1 MSKKSIIPISQI
13 TKFYLTNFLK
23 HQTYFFPII
32 VLFYQANHLTY
43 WEIFLLYSVKSV
55 VFTLLEIPSGIIADF
70 VGKNRANIFARFMVI
85 PALLA
90 FIAADSFWMFFLA
103 NLLMNVGDVFKSGT
117 HKAIIFDYLKEHSEI
132 KKSYSQ
138 LIGETKIFSRAGEGA
153 ASLAGAF
160 VAGAFGFKAVFALSI
175 IPAILNFLNALSYEK
190 IKEPY
195 VKPGKIFSFE
205 KHILHLKK
213 SLKFLKEHPPLIFLM
228 ANSSVIFFSWS
239 VSMII
244 LQPYLIKLGVSL
256 ENFGI
261 IYLVLLLVAAIASK
275 YSFLIGNIAGKI
287 RAVNYLGWLMIAPF
301 FVLGQKIG
309 VGTFLVCFVLINFI
323 KSAYHPIAISEIA
336 GKVDADKRATM
347 LSIAAMFGSA
357 LYLVTLPM
365 AGYILD
371 VSNLNTVM
379 IIASAFLILNQA
391 AFNFSLWKFKSK

>member
-1 MSKKSIIPISQI
+1 MISQI

-43 WEIFLLYSVKSV
+43 SEIFLLYSVKSV
-55 VFTLLEIPSGIIADF
+55 VFALLEIPSGIIADF
-70 VGKNRANIFARFMVI
+70 VGKNRTNIFARFMVI

-90 FIAADSFWMFFLA
+90 FIAADSFWMFLLA
-103 NLLMNVGDVFKSGT
+103 NLLMNIGDVFKSGT
-117 HKAIIFDYLKEHSEI
+117 HKAIIFDYLKEHPEI

-138 LIGETKIFSRAGEGA
+138 IIGETKVFSRVGEGI
-153 ASLAGAF
+153 ASLIGAF
-160 VAGAFGFKAVFALSI
+160 VASALGFRAVFVLSL

-195 VKPGKIFSFE
+195 AKRGKIFSFE
-205 KHILHLKK
+205 KHILHLKE

-239 VSMII
+239 VSTII
-244 LQPYLIKLGVSL
+244 LQPYLVKLGVSL

-261 IYLVLLLVAAIASK
+261 IYMVLLSVAALASK
-275 YSFLIGNIAGKI
+275 YSFLIGKAAGEIK
-287 RAVNYLGWLMIAPF
+287 AVNYFGWLMIIPF
-301 FVLGQKIG
+301 FVLGQKVGI
-309 VGTFLVCFVLINFI
+309 GTFLACFVLINFI
-323 KSAYHPIAISEIA
+323 KSAYHPLAISEIA

-357 LYLVTLPM
+357 MYLVTLPLI
-365 AGYILD
+365 GYILD
-371 VSNLNTVM
+371 VSNINTVM
-379 IIASAFLILNQA
+379 IIASAALILNQA